1 MWISHTATRL
11 DVWARYWYEWSAMNS
26 SMFFSFDLFA
36 FDIIRWMKTLR
47 KRGLIK
53 SERELM
59 LLVADMVSFLSLD

>member
-1 MWISHTATRL
+1 
-11 DVWARYWYEWSAMNS
+11 MNS

-53 SERELM
+53 SKRELM